1 MARIGPYHFRNNQW
15 KEWSKRE
22 EKREVIDKRSRRPI
36 ILFWCQLLLLLQVLL
51 VLVLRLFSLKQE
63 EVQDAIQNGSAVS
76 ACMTQ
81 VVNTTMMQITAH
93 SNLEAQEG
101 QEYLNVKKLDENYK
115 KRRRSIHS
123 DFN

>member
-36 ILFWCQLLLLLQVLL
+36 ILFLIL

-81 VVNTTMMQITAH
+81 VVNTTMMQIPAH
-93 SNLEAQEG
+93 SW
-101 QEYLNVKKLDENYK
+101 KLRKARN
-115 KRRRSIHS
+115 I
-123 DFN
+123 